1 MLNKHGGKVRLTF
14 KLEVDQLW
22 IGTKERTQKVA
33 MNTIRQVVSEPIE
46 GHEEYHIVVSHCL
59 FYSVQSLKVEE
70 GLRQFVLGNALEY
83 NYFKCKAQNIIQI
96 S

>member
-33 MNTIRQVVSEPIE
+33 MNTIRQVISEPIE
-46 GHEEYHIVVSHCL
+46 GHEEYHIVVSLCS
-59 FYSVQSLKVEE
+59 F
-70 GLRQFVLGNALEY
+70 
-83 NYFKCKAQNIIQI
+83 
-96 S
+96 